1 MKIVKI
7 ILLSL
12 VGLIALALLVALFV
26 PKKFTVTYTQTIN
39 VPQQAVY
46 DYVRILGNQTQYNI
60 WVMADTN
67 LNPEITGT
75 DGTVGA
81 ISKWNSSMDEVGEG
95 EQEITLL
102 TPDRLELDL
111 RFKRP
116 FKGHAKA
123 AYSFKALSATTTEI
137 TSEFYSEANYP
148 INLPSYVFGKP
159 MLQKAITQNVTN
171 IKNILEKAALS
182 TPTNE

>member
-12 VGLIALALLVALFV
+12 VGLIALALLLALFV
-26 PKKFTVTYTQTIN
+26 PKKFTVTYTQTIH
-39 VPQQAVY
+39 VPKQAVY

-60 WVMADTN
+60 WVMADKN
-67 LNPEITGT
+67 LNPEIVGT

-81 ISKWNSSMDEVGEG
+81 ITKWNSKIDEVGEG

-102 TPDRLELDL
+102 TADRLELDL

-123 AYSFKALSATTTEI
+123 AYSFKAISATETEI

-148 INLPSYVFGKP
+148 INLPSYIFGKP
-159 MLQKAITQNVTN
+159 MLQKALIQNVTN
-171 IKNILEKAALS
+171 IKNLLESNLD
-182 TPTNE
+182 TNHHE

>member
-12 VGLIALALLVALFV
+12 VGLIALALLAALFV
-26 PKKFTVTYTQTIN
+26 PKSFTISYTQTIN
-39 VPQQAVY
+39 VPKQAVY

-67 LNPEITGT
+67 LNPEIIGT

-95 EQEITLL
+95 EQKITLL

-111 RFKRP
+111 QFKRP
-116 FKGHAKA
+116 FEGHAKV
-123 AYSFKALSATTTEI
+123 AYSFKAISANETEI

-148 INLPSYVFGKP
+148 INLPSYLFGKP
-159 MLQKAITQNVTN
+159 MLQKALTQNVTN
-171 IKNILEKAALS
+171 IKNILENTAISK
-182 TPTNE
+182 PINE